1 MRKQIAAA
9 FCHRCEAHET
19 KVRNILL
26 DFAPYVKKRIMGLNK
41 KTAAAFLGVSTRQ
54 IENYARQGRISVRKE
69 RGRTGDIS
77 VYDEEELRGLKD
89 ELDAKRGVIQAA
101 VVREPAAPGEAEPHT
116 NGDDLESSE
125 VVRAF
130 ASQLSRLTPQEFI
143 AQLAAAILRQ
153 AEQRQLEAGKAQ
165 AEPEQ
170 GQQKPKERRRDSNE
184 TPISDLAAKPL
195 LTRAEAQRYTGLSR
209 ELLREAVTSG
219 KVSERKLGHAY
230 RMKRAELDS
239 YIAAL

>member
-1 MRKQIAAA
+1 MSKNKKEAAA
-9 FCHRCEAHET
+9 
-19 KVRNILL
+19 
-26 DFAPYVKKRIMGLNK
+26 Y
-41 KTAAAFLGVSTRQ
+41 LGISTRQ
-54 IENYARQGRISVRKE
+54 VENYASAGRLSVRKE
-69 RGRTGDIS
+69 RGKTGDIS
-77 VYDEEELRGLKD
+77 VYDDEELRQLKI

-101 VVREPAAPGEAEPHT
+101 VIREPMAASENGAHA

-130 ASQLSRLTPQEFI
+130 ASQLSHLTPQEFI
-143 AQLAAAILRQ
+143 AQLAAAILTQ
-153 AEQRQLEAGKAQ
+153 AEQRQQRHIGAG
-165 AEPEQ
+165 Q
-170 GQQKPKERRRDSNE
+170 GQGEPDESQQRSKRRKYDPNE

-219 KVSERKLGHAY
+219 KVSEVKLGHAY

-239 YIAAL
+239 YATDL

>member
-1 MRKQIAAA
+1 MPY
-9 FCHRCEAHET
+9 
-19 KVRNILL
+19 
-26 DFAPYVKKRIMGLNK
+26 FAPCVKKRPMSLNK
-41 KTAAAFLGVSTRQ
+41 RAAAAFLGVSTRQ

-69 RGRTGDIS
+69 RGKTGDIS
-77 VYDEEELRGLKD
+77 VYDEEELRGLKN

-101 VVREPAAPGEAEPHT
+101 VVMESDAPSEAEPHA
-116 NGDDLESSE
+116 NGHDLESSE

-153 AEQRQLEAGKAQ
+153 AEQKQLEAGERE
-165 AEPEQ
+165 AEPDD
-170 GQQKPKERRRDSNE
+170 GQQKPKKRRHDPNE

-209 ELLREAVTSG
+209 KLLREAVTSG

-239 YIAAL
+239 YVETL